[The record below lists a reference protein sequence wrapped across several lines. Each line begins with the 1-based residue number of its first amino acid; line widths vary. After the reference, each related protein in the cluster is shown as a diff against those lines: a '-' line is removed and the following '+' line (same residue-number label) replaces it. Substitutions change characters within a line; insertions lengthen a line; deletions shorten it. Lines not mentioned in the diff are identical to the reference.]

1 MNTICINCYP
11 KFKEVEGIRTSTL
24 VYVNTLQGSE
34 EEIAK
39 YVAKKAEE
47 GYPVQ
52 YEDVSNL
59 PLVWFSKH
67 TGRNGNASF
76 NKDGF
81 IYLKDDAELL
91 LLEDELKGE
100 EISEMKQLLAMEIRA
115 IKKPW
120 MQEIKAVMS
129 KTAPTGQPEP
139 KVEDAEPEE
148 KADLSA

>member
-39 YVAKKAEE
+39 FVAKKAEE

-52 YEDVSNL
+52 YDLVNNL
-59 PLVWFSKH
+59 PLVWFGKH

-76 NKDGF
+76 NKEGK

-91 LLEDELKGE
+91 LLEDELKSE
-100 EISEMKQLLAMEIRA
+100 EISEMRKLLAMEIRA

-129 KTAPTGQPEP
+129 KTAPTGQAEA
-139 KVEDAEPEE
+139 KVEDAEAEE
-148 KADLSA
+148 ADLSA

>member
-52 YEDVSNL
+52 YDDVSNL
-59 PLVWFSKH
+59 PLVWL
-67 TGRNGNASF
+67 ASTQ
-76 NKDGF
+76 
-81 IYLKDDAELL
+81 
-91 LLEDELKGE
+91 E
-100 EISEMKQLLAMEIRA
+100 ETAMLVSI
-115 IKKPW
+115 
-120 MQEIKAVMS
+120 
-129 KTAPTGQPEP
+129 KTASSILRMMRSYFCW
-139 KVEDAEPEE
+139 KMN
-148 KADLSA
+148 